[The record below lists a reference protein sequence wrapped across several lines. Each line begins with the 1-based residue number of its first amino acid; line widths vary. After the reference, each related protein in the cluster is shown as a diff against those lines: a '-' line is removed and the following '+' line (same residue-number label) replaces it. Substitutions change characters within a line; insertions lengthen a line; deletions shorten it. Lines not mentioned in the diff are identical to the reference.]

1 MDGSRAKQNDKP
13 PAGRLRRMSTL
24 PWNDPNPRTRQ
35 INLEDIMNSRMA
47 DSWFSIHCGG
57 CESPVYISEIV
68 ENATNPSFRSFDLEM
83 CGPLVSRLDQ
93 LTLRLW
99 AKPTAVAEYVLL
111 VELQLHLQ
119 SLQFLGKSLDNFH
132 QPLPSNSVLFHF
144 PDGVYANLTDIP
156 PDWSSLST
164 GNFQYGSTDKDAAL
178 PTSSYDSLMR
188 LANLDECIQ
197 DALATRE
204 RLESQISSIL
214 QKNQHS
220 ITRTSEASKA
230 QDKLALTR
238 NAVGAERRQMRMA
251 TKRKEELISS
261 IKARKEAMERG
272 RSTQEKGRSHL
283 PDAQLKLTSSRRLQ
297 DQNMEE
303 INGQI
308 RRISGDLLDIYPIE
322 PTPNVPLVF
331 TIAGLTLPN
340 SNFEDIDRDV
350 VAAALGHTAHLVY
363 LLSFYLSIPLPYPIK
378 PFLSNSL
385 IHDPVSVSLPQRTY
399 PLHPVNV
406 HYRFEYG
413 VFLLN
418 KNIEILLNKQG
429 MRAFDIRHTLP
440 NLKYLLYVFT
450 AGTSDIPAR
459 KTGSIRGLYLT
470 GPGPLSPYNLSRRG
484 STNSSVYSQ
493 SAFPP
498 KALDTGS
505 SKMNGEAGGSGGG
518 GSTGGKKPISPI
530 PGFAK
535 VSSSPPFQVV

>member
-1 MDGSRAKQNDKP
+1 
-13 PAGRLRRMSTL
+13 
-24 PWNDPNPRTRQ
+24 
-35 INLEDIMNSRMA
+35 MA
-47 DSWFSIHCGG
+47 DSWFTIHCEG
-57 CESPVYISEIV
+57 CESPVYISEVV
-68 ENATNPSFRSFDLEM
+68 ENATNPSFRSFDLNM
-83 CGPLVSRLDQ
+83 CGPLVSRLNQ

-99 AKPTAVAEYVLL
+99 AKPRAVAEYVLL
-111 VELQLHLQ
+111 VELHLHLQ
-119 SLQFLGKSLDNFH
+119 SLQFLGKSLDYFH
-132 QPLPSNSVLFHF
+132 QPLPSNSILFHF

-156 PDWSSLST
+156 PDWSSFSA
-164 GNFQYGSTDKDAAL
+164 GSIQYAPSDKGGAL
-178 PTSSYDSLMR
+178 PTSSYDALMR

-204 RLESQISSIL
+204 KLESQICSIL
-214 QKNQHS
+214 QENQDS
-220 ITRTSEASKA
+220 MTRTSEASRA

-238 NAVGAERRQMRMA
+238 HAISAERRQMRMA

-272 RSTQEKGRSHL
+272 RSTQEKARSHL
-283 PDAQLKLTSSRRLQ
+283 PDAQLKLVSCRKLQ

-303 INGQI
+303 TKGQI

-322 PTPNVPLVF
+322 PIPDAPLAF
-331 TIAGLTLPN
+331 TIAGLALPN
-340 SNFEDIDRDV
+340 SNFEGIDRDV

-378 PFLSNSL
+378 PYLSNSL

-459 KTGSIRGLYLT
+459 KTGSIRGLYL
-470 GPGPLSPYNLSRRG
+470 GSPLSPYNVSRRG
-484 STNSSVYSQ
+484 SSNSSVYSEYIH
-493 SAFPP
+493 PP
-498 KALDTGS
+498 RALDTGS
-505 SKMNGEAGGSGGG
+505 SKMNGEAREG
-518 GSTGGKKPISPI
+518 GSTGGKKRISPN

-535 VSSSPPFQVV
+535 TLSSPSFQVV